1 MECCEFYVA
10 DDNTSLGVVDNDN
23 DDDDDDDITWLT
35 GSTLSRDI
43 YLAN

>member
-23 DDDDDDDITWLT
+23 DDDDDITWLT